1 MLVLH
6 KTGYTASGPQQQ
18 QRPPQFVQ
26 SPPQNEI
33 AYDVEHIFMENGRE
47 VKKMPIKFGDKTI
60 WVDCVPG
67 AATENRDDQVVFDLL
82 ESDQSLT
89 NSSGGVGQQQCIPK
103 KPPPPPPMLSNATP
117 SSPQEM
123 NTKMTGTKE
132 DREKIVHAV
141 LHDLISPAEL
151 SSRHGV
157 SVNKIRDW
165 VKATGNKLPIH
176 LLINKWPRKQQL
188 NAAIS
193 TTTSQPTYRNNNSA
207 ASQVQMHNEP
217 LPQKLAFEHKPQV
230 EGQPPTENHNNIST
244 QIIVSKPSSLNIEP
258 YKPKLVHGKLA
269 LCKNCG
275 STSPDFNK
283 CIRCKKPLP
292 DSCKVID
299 DPNAEKQAIV
309 GIHTSSTT
317 STAVTVEFTTKSDL
331 RGIPLSSD
339 EEGGDEEGEEDKNDS
354 TDQQR
359 TTSQDD
365 RHRRRF
371 FAHYDISSVCAS
383 LSPTGHLKTLERRN
397 TTTGASAA
405 SAALRH
411 SRETSESSA
420 DADQGDHISNKLV
433 LSCPYFRNEVGG
445 EVERNV
451 ALSRETCQ
459 KRNSISH
466 RHSENS
472 NTTAWHTPAM
482 ARGFSL
488 LDNEE
493 SYWKK
498 RVDQGASFFKK
509 HFYGKEH
516 QNWFGIDENLGA
528 VAISIRREKV
538 VHDIFGSGVGLD
550 DPMKDQYMY
559 RIMFRSSELLPL
571 RGCVLEE
578 SIPALKSE
586 KIKTIPT
593 KEVLEFICPELTLS
607 SLHLGVQS
615 SACEEELIKL
625 DEAYVH
631 NKYKV
636 GLMYCREGQQTE
648 EEMYNNEEGGAAFNE
663 FLEMIGQKVRLK
675 GFSKYKAGLCNKND
689 STGLYSVYTEHE
701 NGSEIMFHV
710 STLLPFTNIVF
721 QEPGALPFIPNIK
734 SQFQHVFIVVQ
745 AHNPCSENTQYSVA
759 VSRSKSVPMFGPPI
773 PEGAMFPK
781 SKAFA
786 NFLLTK
792 IINAENAAHH
802 SDKFVSMAIRTRQEL
817 LKDLT
822 TNFSSPTTLE
832 SGSKFS
838 IFGPKKKDKLKP
850 RFSPDASLRG
860 ALSWRVVAEDCL
872 TRQEVYA
879 FVAISADSIILVLDN
894 VHRDVMFVT
903 TTRSILGWTALAN
916 SIRIYFHQG
925 EALILHSK
933 DWETEDMS
941 EIAQRLKAVTTG
953 APTQEFTLRRNQM
966 GQLGFHVQH
975 DGLITE
981 VENYGYAW
989 QTGLRQGSRLVEICK
1004 HHVTTL
1010 THEHMVDLLKTS
1022 MTVTVTVIP
1031 PHPDGSPRVGCN
1043 LKNCPHPYGSPS
1055 EGDYENLSN
1064 SSSNVGDSKIE
1075 GSNSVETK
1083 QGCAQQPSN
1092 SKMCYERSV
1101 SPPRSTGS
1109 SGYGTGSSRKSLTEQ
1124 RFPVISQENTLTSSS
1139 SGHSSDDRCE
1149 STTPPPLPNRVLEE
1163 KRTNDA
1169 KVTYLTEYELN
1180 QPSTKPVDLV
1190 LQHER
1195 LAALKTSSASSTP
1208 VSTTSYVID
1217 GGNTTDS
1224 SSNSNE
1230 RIPPQRSEDEL
1241 SASSISLSP
1250 QRQRRTYG
1258 GGSLTPSSQGSRN
1271 QSPKNVLLR
1280 SSYDGDV
1287 QPKKKLVARS
1297 SNRNSASL
1305 NSNTLQENLMKLIG
1319 PELNEDNNS
1328 KVGSNTP
1335 LVSSTASSSIMKAY
1349 ESISPGK
1356 TPPRKLGTE
1365 LSLVKSR
1372 SRENIS
1378 QSLTTSPESVNF
1390 FHIARPATVL
1400 STTSSSLKDKS
1411 ERKDSAT
1418 TPIPLPD
1425 ASKEMDWTSLVDT
1438 ATKAITTEMKSSSA
1452 ESTKE
1457 NSENRMM
1464 SALIDATGNPNG
1476 TKSILSSISE
1486 NQMKDLVEKVQ
1497 QLESR
1502 LNSQSQEKISLEEE
1516 IATLREENLRLQEE
1530 SQTAA
1535 QQLRRFTEWF
1545 FQTIDKN

>member
-1 MLVLH
+1 METSLNGVVIGKKKKTNLSRDSSFRAMTDYYETTSSSSSYKSLGEVALSAGSATKGKVSKNPSLPPYARNAESRASYNERRSRPQPYRSNTSLDDPPDKETPLREYGSHGSLDVLSRFDPPPVAVSTLQRKSEEQHPPEQASPKSKKKTFFNEKSLFKKFRGHPKETEELDVRSSHPIYHHHHPNNNNNTIHHHLHHH
-6 KTGYTASGPQQQ
+6 KTP
-18 QRPPQFVQ
+18 
-26 SPPQNEI
+26 E
-33 AYDVEHIFMENGRE
+33 
-47 VKKMPIKFGDKTI
+47 
-60 WVDCVPG
+60 
-67 AATENRDDQVVFDLL
+67 
-82 ESDQSLT
+82 
-89 NSSGGVGQQQCIPK
+89 
-103 KPPPPPPMLSNATP
+103 
-117 SSPQEM
+117 
-123 NTKMTGTKE
+123 
-132 DREKIVHAV
+132 
-141 LHDLISPAEL
+141 
-151 SSRHGV
+151 
-157 SVNKIRDW
+157 
-165 VKATGNKLPIH
+165 
-176 LLINKWPRKQQL
+176 
-188 NAAIS
+188 
-193 TTTSQPTYRNNNSA
+193 
-207 ASQVQMHNEP
+207 
-217 LPQKLAFEHKPQV
+217 
-230 EGQPPTENHNNIST
+230 
-244 QIIVSKPSSLNIEP
+244 
-258 YKPKLVHGKLA
+258 
-269 LCKNCG
+269 
-275 STSPDFNK
+275 
-283 CIRCKKPLP
+283 
-292 DSCKVID
+292 
-299 DPNAEKQAIV
+299 
-309 GIHTSSTT
+309 
-317 STAVTVEFTTKSDL
+317 
-331 RGIPLSSD
+331 
-339 EEGGDEEGEEDKNDS
+339 
-354 TDQQR
+354 
-359 TTSQDD
+359 D

-493 SYWKK
+493 SYWKNGYCPYRK
-498 RVDQGASFFKK
+498 VPTNIVERVDQGASFFKK

-710 STLLPFTNIVF
+710 STLLPFTNSNRQQLPRKRYIGNDIVTVVF

-1139 SGHSSDDRCE
+1139 SGHSSDDRWYDFSDHNHVNNALESNSE
-1149 STTPPPLPNRVLEE
+1149 STTPPPLPNRVLGNKLYPVQTQQIGLPSVYPRTSYSSSLYFDSSNSNPNKFDYGEE

-1335 LVSSTASSSIMKAY
+1335 LVSSTASSSIMKKCGGIRHRQFLYNILAM
-1349 ESISPGK
+1349 
-1356 TPPRKLGTE
+1356 
-1365 LSLVKSR
+1365 LVPSFAFC
-1372 SRENIS
+1372 
-1378 QSLTTSPESVNF
+1378 TV
-1390 FHIARPATVL
+1390 FHA
-1400 STTSSSLKDKS
+1400 
-1411 ERKDSAT
+1411 SA
-1418 TPIPLPD
+1418 PVYYRYIVQHYH
-1425 ASKEMDWTSLVDT
+1425 LV
-1438 ATKAITTEMKSSSA
+1438 S
-1452 ESTKE
+1452 
-1457 NSENRMM
+1457 
-1464 SALIDATGNPNG
+1464 
-1476 TKSILSSISE
+1476 
-1486 NQMKDLVEKVQ
+1486 
-1497 QLESR
+1497 
-1502 LNSQSQEKISLEEE
+1502 
-1516 IATLREENLRLQEE
+1516 
-1530 SQTAA
+1530 
-1535 QQLRRFTEWF
+1535 F
-1545 FQTIDKN
+1545 